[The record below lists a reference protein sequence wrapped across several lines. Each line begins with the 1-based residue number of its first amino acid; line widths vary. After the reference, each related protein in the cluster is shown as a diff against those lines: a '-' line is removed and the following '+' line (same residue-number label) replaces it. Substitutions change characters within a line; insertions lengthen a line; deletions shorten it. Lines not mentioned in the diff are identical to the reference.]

1 MTTSEEF
8 TTGTVD
14 FKVGSETYQTWYKVY
29 GDLKNSQRRPLV
41 TLHGGPG
48 MSHHYMLPHKAVYE
62 KEGIPVVFYD
72 QLGNG
77 ESSHR
82 RDAPKEFWT
91 PELFMDELDN
101 LLKAL
106 RVQDDFDL
114 IGQSWGGMLA
124 AHYAAARTPKGLK
137 RLIIANSPASIE
149 LYGKG
154 TASLL
159 AKLPEEIRDNIRKH
173 EEAGTYS
180 SVEYQQG
187 VEVFMKKHVCRVDP
201 WPQDLVDSFK
211 AYEEDKTVYST
222 MLGPSEF
229 SINGTLKDWNIID
242 IVHKIHCPTLLIS
255 APDDEVQEEAALPF
269 FKNIPK
275 IKWVELQNST
285 HLAMFEE
292 PERYFKVL
300 LDFVRPDS
308 A

>member
-1 MTTSEEF
+1 
-8 TTGTVD
+8 
-14 FKVGSETYQTWYKVY
+14 
-29 GDLKNSQRRPLV
+29 
-41 TLHGGPG
+41 
-48 MSHHYMLPHKAVYE
+48 MLPHKAVYE

-77 ESSHR
+77 ASSHR

-114 IGQSWGGMLA
+114 IGQSWGGTFSLALFPCMLA

-149 LYGKG
+149 LYSKG

-229 SINGTLKDWNIID
+229 TINGTLKDWNIID